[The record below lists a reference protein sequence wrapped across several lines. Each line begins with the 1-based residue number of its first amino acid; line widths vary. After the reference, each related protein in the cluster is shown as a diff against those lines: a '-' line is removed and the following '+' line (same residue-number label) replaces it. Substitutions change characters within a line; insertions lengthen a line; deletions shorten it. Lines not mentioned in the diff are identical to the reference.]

1 MYCRPM
7 APDEALRGRRVL
19 ITGAARGIGAALARR
34 LHARGARVALI
45 GLEAE
50 CLNKVAA
57 ECSQAPRQECD
68 VTDAGQVESAVRAM
82 ASELGGLDVVVAN
95 AGVASALPLI
105 GGDRET
111 FERTIA
117 VNLLGTY
124 YTLDAAGE
132 YLAHRDGYALLT
144 ASVAAAVQL
153 PLMGA
158 YSASKAAVEA
168 LGTTLRMELRP
179 SGARVGIAYFGELDT
194 EMTSRGFASASAVSL
209 LATNPL
215 HRVTPLPVAIDALER
230 GIARRSRS
238 IVAPRRFRAVLPA
251 RAVAQRVVELGMR
264 RGVGPALEIARA
276 EHAPLT
282 TKQPGPKVTS
292 PEATEESAGVVAAE
306 RDDL

>member
-1 MYCRPM
+1 M
-7 APDEALRGRRVL
+7 ARDEALQGRRVL
-19 ITGAARGIGAALARR
+19 ITGAARGIGAALAQR
-34 LHARGARVALI
+34 LHARGAQVALVGLETECLDRVAK
-45 GLEAE
+45 A
-50 CLNKVAA
+50 
-57 ECSQAPRQECD
+57 CSDAPHRECD
-68 VTDAGQVESAVRAM
+68 VTDAAQLRTAVSAM
-82 ASELGGLDVVVAN
+82 AAELGGLDVVVAN

-124 YTLDAAGE
+124 YTIDAAGE
-132 YLAHRDGYALLT
+132 YIDHTAGYALLT

-194 EMTSRGFASASAVSL
+194 EMTSRGFAAASATSL
-209 LATNPL
+209 MAGNPF
-215 HRVTPLPVAIDALER
+215 HHVTPLSVAIDALER

-251 RAVAQRVVELGMR
+251 RAVAQRVVDLGMR
-264 RGVGPALEIARA
+264 RGVQRAVDIARV

-282 TKQPGPKVTS
+282 TLQPVPKSLPQAAPKPPTAV
-292 PEATEESAGVVAAE
+292 AAAE
-306 RDDL
+306 RDDP